1 MAEHPLISLCMI
13 VRDEERWLKKC
24 LKSIY
29 KVVDEIIIVDTGSND
44 SSKEIGISFGAKIY
58 DYIWIDSFAA
68 ARNFGIEK
76 ARGEWILWL
85 DADEE
90 IEIAHIELF
99 HNMLRSYEKDAL
111 AVPIISYYGDF
122 PVDTGRAYVFC
133 SHRLFRNNKGY
144 KFVGDIH
151 EYPDIEGFVPD
162 YQKDMLHLAKIH
174 HYGYMDEVN
183 EGKKKHKRNIQI
195 LQKVKAKSENNPW
208 IDYHIASELYRARQF
223 ERAFNQVNAAI
234 RGFLN
239 NKQLPPAI
247 TYKLKYDI
255 LIIQRSFDG
264 AWPGIE
270 KAIELYPEYVDLH
283 FYKGIIFFEKMM
295 YEDAITVFQHCLKLG
310 EANYQY
316 LILAGC
322 GSYQAWYYIGMCHE
336 KMGKLDEALKDF
348 RNTLSIYKDHKEAQK
363 KISQLAFSL

>member
-1 MAEHPLISLCMI
+1 MI
-13 VRDEERWLKKC
+13 VKDEERWLEKC

-29 KVVDEIIIVDTGSND
+29 GAVDEIIIVDTGSSD
-44 SSKEIGISFGAKIY
+44 RTKEICIAFGAQIY

-68 ARNFGIEK
+68 ARNFGIKK
-76 ARGEWILWL
+76 AKGEWILWL

-90 IEIAHIELF
+90 VELEDVDLF
-99 HNMLRSYEKDAL
+99 LNMLRSYEKDAL
-111 AVPIISYYGDF
+111 AVPIISYYGNF
-122 PVDTGRAYVFC
+122 PVDAGRAYTYC

-144 KFVGDIH
+144 KFVGNIH
-151 EYPDIEGFVPD
+151 EYPDIHGLTPD
-162 YQKDMLHLAKIH
+162 YQKDMLNIVKIH

-183 EGKKKHKRNIQI
+183 EDKKKHERNIQI
-195 LQKVKAKSENNPW
+195 LQKVKVKSGNNPW
-208 IDYHIASELYRARQF
+208 IDYHIASEFYRARQL
-223 ERAFNQVNAAI
+223 ERAYNQVNVAI
-234 RGFLN
+234 CGFLN

-255 LIIQRSFDG
+255 LIISRSFAG

-295 YEDAITVFQHCLKLG
+295 YEEAISVFQHCLKLG
-310 EANYQY
+310 ERNYQY
-316 LILAGC
+316 LTLVGC

-336 KMGKLDEALKDF
+336 KMGKLDDALEDF
-348 RNTLSIYKDHKEAQK
+348 RNTLSIYKDHEDAQK
-363 KISQLAFSL
+363 KISQLVL